1 MIETTSLNRMI
12 LIMYSMFSIPQKGQ
26 STPKNGRINTG
37 VQEIFDQQTVT
48 VNNMRSSNRKCK
60 YANYTKNLMLT
71 TFHWKKQRIIDQTDQ
86 NLEESFGKSK
96 LLDRQLFRL
105 NGNGGHHDLLESPW
119 DGSISKIV
127 KPPTSSWTKPKS
139 TTGKRLPRAW
149 RRMATLRAGFIS
161 EPELL
166 LKENLTR
173 YRTSLN
179 WCLNQLDR
187 MDAVRFGL
195 GSVFNGVR
203 LWTLPMDEMNNG
215 FINPASWSHPVVIHR
230 AIDKRWWWR
239 FCTGKIF
246 LIIQVNSTPSSM

>member
-1 MIETTSLNRMI
+1 
-12 LIMYSMFSIPQKGQ
+12 
-26 STPKNGRINTG
+26 
-37 VQEIFDQQTVT
+37 
-48 VNNMRSSNRKCK
+48 
-60 YANYTKNLMLT
+60 
-71 TFHWKKQRIIDQTDQ
+71 IIDQTDQ

-179 WCLNQLDR
+179 
-187 MDAVRFGL
+187 
-195 GSVFNGVR
+195 
-203 LWTLPMDEMNNG
+203 
-215 FINPASWSHPVVIHR
+215 
-230 AIDKRWWWR
+230 
-239 FCTGKIF
+239 
-246 LIIQVNSTPSSM
+246 